1 MTRTCFTETVFDVI
15 AKYPEAEWDE
25 RIQAEFPEASHDE
38 IVAAIEVA
46 MGGDV
51 VVVEK

>member
-15 AKYPEAEWDE
+15 AKYSETEWDE
-25 RIQAEFPEASHDE
+25 RIKAEFPDASHDE

-46 MGGDV
+46 IGGDV
-51 VVVEK
+51 VVVKK